1 MTVADIL
8 EQVKQLSPD
17 EQDALVQQILTLQT
31 SPRASDFDYDEWFAS
46 IEAIRED
53 IRQSH
58 GGVFPKIDAIS
69 ILRDIRD
76 GEDDE

>member
-1 MTVADIL
+1 MNDCQHDT
-8 EQVKQLSPD
+8 
-17 EQDALVQQILTLQT
+17 QQET
-31 SPRASDFDYDEWFAS
+31 SFDYEDWFAS
-46 IEAIRED
+46 IETIRED
-53 IRQSH
+53 IRLSH

>member
-1 MTVADIL
+1 MN
-8 EQVKQLSPD
+8 
-17 EQDALVQQILTLQT
+17 DAQPET
-31 SPRASDFDYDEWFAS
+31 DFDYDASFAS

-58 GGVFPKIDAIS
+58 GGVFPQIDAIS

>member
-1 MTVADIL
+1 MNDCQHDT
-8 EQVKQLSPD
+8 
-17 EQDALVQQILTLQT
+17 QQET
-31 SPRASDFDYDEWFAS
+31 PFDYEEWFAS

>member
-1 MTVADIL
+1 MSLPIDDSFHSSA
-8 EQVKQLSPD
+8 
-17 EQDALVQQILTLQT
+17 
-31 SPRASDFDYDEWFAS
+31 DFDYEEWFAS

-53 IRQSH
+53 IRHSH
-58 GGVFPKIDAIS
+58 GGVFPQIDAIS